1 MDVFRNRRYTMPN
14 DCIFCKIIAGDIPS
28 HKVYE
33 DELFI
38 AILDVFPS
46 TRGHV
51 LILPKA
57 HARDF
62 FDLPAETAAALLPLA
77 QQLAARI
84 RTALN
89 PDGLNIIQNN
99 GAAAGQAVFHYPM
112 HLIPR
117 WEGDGA
123 VRQGKPMA
131 VTPEELA
138 DMAVL
143 LR

>member
-1 MDVFRNRRYTMPN
+1 MLN

-33 DELFI
+33 DERLL
-38 AILDVFPS
+38 AILDVFPT

-62 FDLPAETAAALLPLA
+62 FDLPAETAAAILPVAQALA
-77 QQLAARI
+77 GRI
-84 RTALN
+84 RAAFQ
-89 PDGLNIIQNN
+89 PDGLNVIQNN
-99 GAAAGQAVFHYPM
+99 GAAAGQSVFHYHM

-117 WEGDGA
+117 WEGDDA
-123 VRQGKPMA
+123 VRQGKPMT
-131 VTPEELA
+131 VTAEDLA
-138 DMAVL
+138 EFAAMIQL
-143 LR
+143 KNIE

>member
-1 MDVFRNRRYTMPN
+1 MSN

-28 HKVYE
+28 HRVYE
-33 DELFI
+33 DELFL
-38 AILDVFPS
+38 AVLDVFPT

-62 FDLPAETAAALLPLA
+62 FDLPESTAAAILPLA
-77 QQLAARI
+77 QKLAGLI
-84 RTALN
+84 RTAFN
-89 PDGLNIIQNN
+89 PAGLNVIQNN
-99 GAAAGQAVFHYPM
+99 GAAAGQSVFHYHM

-123 VRQGKPMA
+123 VRQGKPMQ

-138 DMAVL
+138 EIATAI
-143 LR
+143 RSK